1 MLFYQKNFNNE
12 EYVMK
17 KYLIVLLIFIGCI
30 QSLCADDDKGLF
42 DYVASRDEVAVLSMI
57 KEDFN
62 AFTQQGLQLDN
73 NGKVYDKYG
82 VECAIKVM
90 QQNNCTIGAIFYV
103 LDYKDLSVWWEIN
116 FLVVDELHQDK
127 DYGSFMIKSLFNQ
140 MNALTG
146 GGICMFC
153 PLINVSIC
161 RAFDEKCTVCYL
173 LGLPPLDES
182 FFDRLQCI
190 DYSNLEID
198 FVQACTDLDIET
210 VKNGIAQGI
219 NVNHLFMFK
228 YIPDHGLVLVED
240 LQLPLCFAIENNS
253 CELAEVFINAGSTT
267 IGIFDSSTP
276 LIEALKQH
284 NIEMV
289 SLLIQAGCDPN
300 ELSCGRT
307 PLMFAMKEG
316 DKDIILLL
324 LEAGADAT
332 LEDLD
337 DESLLYIAISDIE
350 DREVVKALIDA
361 GANVHGILP
370 WEESLLQCAIFS
382 YDPEVVLILVQAG
395 CDLNY
400 QDAYGDTALHYAVEN
415 ICDGVIF
422 QALLAAGADHT
433 MINFDGETPLDAVA
447 KMIDEKES
455 EVLSSDELRE
465 EIAQLEKIKM
475 ILLQHQNK
483 QK

>member
-1 MLFYQKNFNNE
+1 
-12 EYVMK
+12 MK
-17 KYLIVLLIFIGCI
+17 KYIIGFLIFIGCI
-30 QSLCADDDKGLF
+30 QSLCADDNSGLF
-42 DYVASRDEVAVLSMI
+42 DYVASRDEIVVLSMI
-57 KEDFN
+57 KEDFD

-90 QQNNCTIGAIFYV
+90 QENNCTIGAIFYV

-116 FLVVDELHQDK
+116 FIVVDELHKDK
-127 DYGSFMIKSLFNQ
+127 GYGSFMIKSLFNQ
-140 MNALTG
+140 MNELTG
-146 GGICMFC
+146 DGICVFC

-161 RAFDEKCTVCYL
+161 RAFDEKCTVYYL
-173 LGLPPLDES
+173 LGLPPLDQS
-182 FFDRLQCI
+182 FFDRLQYI
-190 DYSNLEID
+190 DYSNLEMD

-210 VKNGIAQGI
+210 VKNAIAQGL

-228 YIPDHGLVLVED
+228 YIPSHGLVVVED

-253 CELAEVFINAGSTT
+253 CELVKLFINAGST
-267 IGIFDSSTP
+267 IVGIFDSSTP

-307 PLMFAMKEG
+307 PLMFAMEEG

-324 LEAGADAT
+324 LKAGANAT
-332 LEDLD
+332 IEDLH
-337 DESLLYIAISDIE
+337 DESLLYLSICDVK

-361 GANVHGILP
+361 GASVHDTSP
-370 WEESLLQCAIFS
+370 WGESLLECAIFS
-382 YDPEVVLILVQAG
+382 YDPEIVLILLQAG
-395 CDLNY
+395 CDPNH

-415 ICDGVIF
+415 ICDVVIF

-433 MINFDGETPLDAVA
+433 MRNFEGETPLDEVEQ
-447 KMIDEKES
+447 MIHEKES
-455 EVLSSDELRE
+455 EVSSSDELRD
-465 EIAQLEKIKM
+465 EITQLEKIKM

-483 QK
+483 